1 MVVRQILR
9 AFMIIGAGRRFPR
22 LARAVRSIAQAAAD
36 WLKFSEGEGLERATL
51 AFYRTHV
58 AHIVARI
65 GNQKIASLTKPGA
78 EPHDLEL
85 TPRDVSRVAKGDLVV
100 YLKGFQPSVDDA
112 VRNEAQDKAFDAAK
126 YANLDRTYKPIEGG
140 VPSSKRA
147 VDPHFWLD
155 PQRLSEVTQQLSTR
169 LAKVD
174 PAHKQQYADNAAAL
188 VSDLAQLDS
197 DYKAGL
203 ASCLNR
209 DLVTSHNA
217 FAYLAERY
225 GMTQVGIAGLTPESE
240 PTPADLAAVT
250 AFVKAHD
257 VKTIY
262 YETLV
267 SPAIAQ
273 TVARETGAKTE
284 VLDPI
289 EGLTDKSQGKDY
301 LEVMRSNL
309 ANLKTGQ
316 PCP

>member
-1 MVVRQILR
+1 
-9 AFMIIGAGRRFPR
+9 
-22 LARAVRSIAQAAAD
+22 
-36 WLKFSEGEGLERATL
+36 
-51 AFYRTHV
+51 
-58 AHIVARI
+58 
-65 GNQKIASLTKPGA
+65 
-78 EPHDLEL
+78 
-85 TPRDVSRVAKGDLVV
+85 
-100 YLKGFQPSVDDA
+100 
-112 VRNEAQDKAFDAAK
+112 
-126 YANLDRTYKPIEGG
+126 
-140 VPSSKRA
+140 
-147 VDPHFWLD
+147 
-155 PQRLSEVTQQLSTR
+155 
-169 LAKVD
+169 
-174 PAHKQQYADNAAAL
+174 
-188 VSDLAQLDS
+188 LAQLDS
-197 DYKAGL
+197 DYKAALG
-203 ASCLNR
+203 SCQNR

-217 FAYLAERY
+217 FAYLADRY

-250 AFVKAHD
+250 QFVKAHD

-301 LEVMRSNL
+301 LQVMRSNL

>member
-1 MVVRQILR
+1 MVVMTDLR
-9 AFMIIGAGRRFPR
+9 SGRPRRPRRTASLALLAGLVAPLVLAACANSGQAGAAKDGRLQVVTSFYPLQYVAER
-22 LARAVRSIAQAAAD
+22 IAGSNAD
-36 WLKFSEGEGLERATL
+36 VT
-51 AFYRTHV
+51 
-58 AHIVARI
+58 
-65 GNQKIASLTKPGA
+65 SLTKPGA

-126 YANLDRTYKPIEGG
+126 YANLDRTYNPIEGG
-140 VPSSKRA
+140 VPSPKRA

-257 VKTIY
+257 VKT
-262 YETLV
+262 
-267 SPAIAQ
+267 
-273 TVARETGAKTE
+273 
-284 VLDPI
+284 
-289 EGLTDKSQGKDY
+289 
-301 LEVMRSNL
+301 
-309 ANLKTGQ
+309 
-316 PCP
+316 